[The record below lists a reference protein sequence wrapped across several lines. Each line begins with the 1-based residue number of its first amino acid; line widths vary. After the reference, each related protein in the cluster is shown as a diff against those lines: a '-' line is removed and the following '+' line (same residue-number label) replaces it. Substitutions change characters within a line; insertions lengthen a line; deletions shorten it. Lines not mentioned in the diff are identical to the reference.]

1 MHKQE
6 KKYLLFPDTVIINC
20 VCLIVLA
27 ILLYYEYRYDLPRAS
42 TIAKYRYRYVL
53 GGISKG
59 LICIFMII
67 WQFPLSTL
75 WIKISP
81 EKLVWKSSLFAKPLP
96 YPSERIIAIKI
107 YFGVHPLNDDHSR
120 AYSKTAR
127 AVIYPRFLPTLAIY
141 HRKRMVALCCR
152 FRKKLF
158 LRLVECCPNAKII
171 AVTKKNR
178 PIPKRYQEFL
188 APYLTNQDI
197 TSPVAKE
204 EIFEDTNDIIES

>member
-1 MHKQE
+1 MRNRE
-6 KKYLLFPDTVIINC
+6 KKYLLFPDTLIVNGLILVII
-20 VCLIVLA
+20 VVM
-27 ILLYYEYRYDLPRAS
+27 LYYLYRYITPTVQGFFRTRVAGACCSGLL
-42 TIAKYRYRYVL
+42 TIYM
-53 GGISKG
+53 
-59 LICIFMII
+59 LIAEL
-67 WQFPLSTL
+67 PLSIL
-75 WIKISP
+75 WIKIFP
-81 EKLVWKSSLFAKPLP
+81 EKLVWKSSLLAKPLP

-107 YFGVHPLNDDHSR
+107 YFGVHALDDDHSR
-120 AYSKTAR
+120 AYSKYAR

-158 LRLVECCPNAKII
+158 LQLVECCPNAKITV
-171 AVTKKNR
+171 VTKKNR